1 MIVLRKEGS
10 RVAVCLLLALALLA
24 TSGCSC
30 GNGAEDMQ
38 VVFWTGPV
46 DNEEVWGIVRLTVES
61 SADEDVSAVKF
72 YCDVVDNNHLI
83 GTVTS
88 AIDTAYTQVWYTTDV
103 PNGEHV
109 IYAVV
114 DYENGEFVQESI
126 TIEVGNRTRLETI
139 PADAIK
145 ILPPAEASGPD
156 EVDDIPPILSPEFS
170 AIWHEPVPLEGPINT
185 AGGEDAPFITYEGDF
200 YFFFTPDVSVEP
212 KDQISDRVTGA
223 YWSEKVDGDWTE
235 PERIFLNY
243 YDEESLDGFQASLD
257 DQMWFNSVRAG
268 NYREG
273 LDNPNDIYTAEFVDG
288 RWTNWENAGEQW
300 NSLYEDGGYEVG
312 ELHVTADGNQ
322 VYFHSER
329 PDDPYSKGK
338 YDIWVMEKVGG
349 EWQEPES
356 VEAVNTAGNESRPY
370 VNEAGDE
377 LWYTGEYLG
386 ASAIYRSQMGQDGEW
401 QEPELIVSHF
411 AAEPTLDSEGNI
423 YFAHHFIK
431 NDEMMESDI
440 YVCYRK

>member
-1 MIVLRKEGS
+1 MVVLRKDRI
-10 RVAVCLLLALALLA
+10 RVAVCLLLVLALLA
-24 TSGCSC
+24 VGGCSC
-30 GNGAEDMQ
+30 GNGAEDTQ

-61 SADEDVSAVKF
+61 SADEDVSSVKF
-72 YCDVVDNNHLI
+72 YYDLVDNDHLI

-88 AIDTAYTQVWYTTDV
+88 AIDSAYTQVWYTTDV

-114 DYENGEFVQESI
+114 DYENGEFTLESI

-139 PADAIK
+139 PTGAVK
-145 ILPPAEASGPD
+145 ITPET
-156 EVDDIPPILSPEFS
+156 DDIPPLLNPDFS
-170 AIWHEPVPLEGPINT
+170 DYWYDPVPLEGPINT
-185 AGGEDAPFITYEGDF
+185 AGGEDAAFITYEGDF

-212 KDQISDRVTGA
+212 KDQVPDRVTGA
-223 YWSEKVDGDWTE
+223 YWSEEVNDEWTE
-235 PERIFLNY
+235 PERVFLNY
-243 YDEESLDGFQASLD
+243 YDEESLDGFQASLG

-268 NYREG
+268 GYKLAEVNK
-273 LDNPNDIYTAEFVDG
+273 NDIYTAEFVDG

-312 ELHVTADGNQ
+312 EMHVTADGNQ
-322 VYFHSER
+322 VYFHSDR
-329 PDDPYSKGK
+329 PDGEGDK
-338 YDIWVMEKVGG
+338 DIWVMDKVDG
-349 EWQEPES
+349 EWQEPEN
-356 VEAVNTAGNESRPY
+356 VEAVNSEGHESRPY
-370 VNEAGDE
+370 VNEVGDE

-411 AAEPTLDSEGNI
+411 AAEPTLDSDGNI
-423 YFAHHFIK
+423 YFCHHFIK
-431 NDEMMESDI
+431 ADNMVEADI